1 MQISIRTEPNT
12 FDVQIA
18 IYQPTN
24 TFHTINL
31 SPCYELWEWFQL
43 TKHMWNNNIYMHIND
58 DNKFC
63 LLRLSTQISWAM
75 DNICWNY
82 VVTQADEPSFK
93 SSTLVNQAIN
103 HLTKLKYSKCRK
115 NSPSFVKSN
124 YIWTSNRRF
133 YEDRVRATGLNELH
147 LFFSTPSLNKVISTI
162 YQEIKSITHKYW
174 TFGLYWVM
182 NKDPREDNLA
192 SQFFLETNKE

>member
-75 DNICWNY
+75 EVNCMKL
-82 VVTQADEPSFK
+82 DENDD
-93 SSTLVNQAIN
+93 LWAL
-103 HLTKLKYSKCRK
+103 LTPQTDIL
-115 NSPSFVKSN
+115 P
-124 YIWTSNRRF
+124 
-133 YEDRVRATGLNELH
+133 
-147 LFFSTPSLNKVISTI
+147 
-162 YQEIKSITHKYW
+162 
-174 TFGLYWVM
+174 
-182 NKDPREDNLA
+182 
-192 SQFFLETNKE
+192 